1 MIALGVQFPAAV
13 AAAFPAAAAPA
24 GDPELFTDAA
34 AFVDML
40 QQLTGHLAPEGA
52 AAAAVGAG
60 ATAASFNLS
69 DESGDVADINP
80 GAIAI
85 VAEWVRP
92 PDLALPIPAAVAGSE
107 RRDTDVPTSSES
119 APRAKGDD
127 ADPGAATSVFPL
139 GMLRQIPGVAIPIV
153 PGPGAPMS
161 ERRPVDGPAG
171 APEVFPISLPR
182 GSSVVSTASEWEAAV
197 LDEAQAGIPPQA
209 SGRAIQDQAARVS
222 TAVPTVVPTVGS
234 TVMQTAVSTV
244 TPTVGSTLM
253 PAAVPAGVPTAAFV
267 EAAQVTPAM
276 SPEHTM
282 AGSVASGPIESD
294 PAAAPARGADV
305 QAAVPAGETLVLG
318 RTKSG
323 NRASQ
328 PAQAENRSEDERR
341 LPADGRPGIDADR
354 VGPVMPASKQDLGS
368 GESPQRWPSRT
379 PAREQAGAPTV
390 LSVTAESRLSTP
402 AVPTA
407 AATSALADP
416 VVETELP
423 RQIVHSIRLQAMAGG
438 GEAHVRLRPEY
449 LGELTVA
456 VKVERG
462 AVTASLHAETPA
474 VRQWIESNEAS
485 LRQGLAEHG
494 LLLDKLTI
502 LDEAPQPESAPQDR
516 RERAR
521 EEQSR
526 HEQSRRQT
534 PRRPRPEAGTATFEV
549 VV

>member
-24 GDPELFTDAA
+24 DDPELFTDAA
-34 AFVDML
+34 AFVGML
-40 QQLTGHLAPEGA
+40 QQLTAHLAPEGA
-52 AAAAVGAG
+52 ATAAVGAG

-69 DESGDVADINP
+69 DESGEAADVNP
-80 GAIAI
+80 GAITI
-85 VAEWVRP
+85 VADWVRP
-92 PDLALPIPAAVAGSE
+92 PDLVLSNPAAVAGSPH
-107 RRDTDVPTSSES
+107 RDTDVPISSES
-119 APRAKGDD
+119 APRDNGDD
-127 ADPGAATSVFPL
+127 ADPGNATSVFPV
-139 GMLRQIPGVAIPIV
+139 GMLQQIAGVAIPIV
-153 PGPGAPMS
+153 PGPGAPFS

-171 APEVFPISLPR
+171 APEAFPISLRR

-222 TAVPTVVPTVGS
+222 TAVPTPVPS
-234 TVMQTAVSTV
+234 
-244 TPTVGSTLM
+244 
-253 PAAVPAGVPTAAFV
+253 GVPTAAFV
-267 EAAQVTPAM
+267 DAAQVTPAM

-282 AGSVASGPIESD
+282 AGSVASGLIEPD

-305 QAAVPAGETLVLG
+305 LAAVPTGETLVLG

-341 LPADGRPGIDADR
+341 LPADGRPGINADR
-354 VGPVMPASKQDLGS
+354 VGPVMPASKQDPGS
-368 GESPQRWPSRT
+368 GESPQRWPSGT
-379 PAREQAGAPTV
+379 PAREHASAPTV
-390 LSVTAESRLSTP
+390 LSVTTESRLSMP
-402 AVPTA
+402 AVPPT
-407 AATSALADP
+407 AATSAVADP
-416 VVETELP
+416 VAETELP

-462 AVTASLHAETPA
+462 AVTATLHAETPA
-474 VRQWIESNEAS
+474 VRQWIEANEAS

-494 LLLDKLTI
+494 LHLDKLTI

-516 RERAR
+516 RERGR
-521 EEQSR
+521 EEQAR
-526 HEQSRRQT
+526 QEQSRRQA